1 MPLSQENPATAT
13 RDIESPEDIIQL
25 VDAFYTSAV
34 ADTVIGHFF
43 TEVMQINLE
52 EHLPRLYRFWCA
64 IILGMPSYR
73 ENAFMPHILLHQKSP
88 LEAHHFERWLALFVG
103 TIDSRF
109 EGPRAELAKKRAN
122 DIATA
127 MASKLAWLDRES
139 PMPTL
144 SD

>member
-1 MPLSQENPATAT
+1 MPLSQDKPAMAR

-25 VDAFYTSAV
+25 VDAFYTSAI
-34 ADTVIGHFF
+34 ADSVIGHFF
-43 TEVMQINLE
+43 TEVMQVNLE

-88 LEAHHFERWLALFVG
+88 LEAHHFERWLALFFA

-109 EGPRAELAKKRAN
+109 EGPKATLAKKRAE
-122 DIATA
+122 DIANA
-127 MASKLAWLDRES
+127 MASKLAHLDRNA
-139 PMPTL
+139 PALALP
-144 SD
+144 D

>member
-1 MPLSQENPATAT
+1 MTPLQDSAQPAR
-13 RDIESPEDIIQL
+13 RDIESPEDIIHI
-25 VDAFYTSAV
+25 VDSFYAIAITDSI
-34 ADTVIGHFF
+34 IGHFF
-43 TEVMQINLE
+43 TEVIQINLE

-88 LEAHHFERWLALFVG
+88 MEPHHFERWLALFSG

-109 EGPRAELAKKRAN
+109 EGPRASLAKKRAE

-127 MASKLAWLDRES
+127 MAAKLAHLDS
-139 PMPTL
+139 AAAVSTQ
-144 SD
+144 SN

>member
-1 MPLSQENPATAT
+1 MNPTQDNPTRAR
-13 RDIESPEDIIQL
+13 RDIESPEDIIQF
-25 VDAFYTSAV
+25 VDAFYTTAI
-34 ADTVIGHFF
+34 ADSVIGHFF
-43 TEVMQINLE
+43 TEVMQVDLE
-52 EHLPRLYRFWCA
+52 DHLPRLYRFWCA

-127 MASKLAWLDRES
+127 MASKLAHLDRNA
-139 PMPTL
+139 PALALP
-144 SD
+144 D